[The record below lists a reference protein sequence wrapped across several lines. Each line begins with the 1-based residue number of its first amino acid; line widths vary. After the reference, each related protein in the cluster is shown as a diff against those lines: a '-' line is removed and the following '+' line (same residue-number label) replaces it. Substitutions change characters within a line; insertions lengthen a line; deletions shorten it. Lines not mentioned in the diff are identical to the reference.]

1 MPNRKSRAEQKALR
15 PNEILDAA
23 FEEFSEKGYSATRL
37 EDIGKRVGITKGTIY
52 LYFPTKEA
60 LFEAVA
66 QHTSK
71 PFAEVLSSLTELEG
85 NYSEKLRTLLLMAY
99 QKISEDKR
107 IQKMLRL
114 SLTEGMRFPEIVDR
128 HYDEY
133 IAPLSHAVGTLLYQ
147 GVQAG
152 EFREGAAAAMP
163 DVVMS
168 SVLHITVWRLLA
180 SEKLQ
185 IDEYSFIEAHI
196 DLTMNGLLNRN

>member
-1 MPNRKSRAEQKALR
+1 MPKRKSRAEQKALR

-37 EDIGKRVGITKGTIY
+37 EDIGRRIGITKGTIY
-52 LYFPTKEA
+52 LYFPTKEV

-66 QHTSK
+66 QHTSR
-71 PFAEVLSSLTELEG
+71 PFAEVLSSLAELEG
-85 NYSEKLRTLLLMAY
+85 NYTKKLRTLLLMAY

-107 IQKMLRL
+107 IQQMLRL
-114 SLTEGMRFPEIVDR
+114 ALTEGMRFPEMIDH

-133 IAPLSHAVGTLLYQ
+133 IAPLSRAVGTLVSQ
-147 GVQAG
+147 GVAAG
-152 EFREGAAAAMP
+152 EFRQGAAAGMP

-180 SEKLQ
+180 TSRLQ
-185 IDEYSFIEAHI
+185 IDEQEFIDAHM
-196 DLTMNGLLNRN
+196 DLTINGLLTRN